1 MDYKKKYNQAEEIIY
16 LNYKIRRNTTPQTYK
31 LHLIIHQQLQQCEWY
46 FGLNMIS
53 ALFIIVRI
61 HSTTNLKSYE
71 QAKNIFNPANTQS
84 SSEESLNVKRRTF
97 IDMCPLF
104 T

>member
-1 MDYKKKYNQAEEIIY
+1 
-16 LNYKIRRNTTPQTYK
+16 
-31 LHLIIHQQLQQCEWY
+31 
-46 FGLNMIS
+46 MIS
-53 ALFIIVRI
+53 ALFMIVRI

-71 QAKNIFNPANTQS
+71 RAKNTFNPANTQS